1 MEPTEKPDPD
11 MHGGGSS
18 AVNPTQVQLNP
29 AQIEEAKQMT
39 HGKMKQFKRD
49 RLYASDRD
57 RLQFH
62 GDMLRRNRVAD
73 DQQNCQ

>member
-1 MEPTEKPDPD
+1 
-11 MHGGGSS
+11 
-18 AVNPTQVQLNP
+18 
-29 AQIEEAKQMT
+29 MT

-73 DQQNCQ
+73 DQ